1 MSSDDTSLS
10 TPAPPDDLV
19 EVGGA
24 VVAPSRLRP
33 VAGRIF
39 SRAATLS
46 KVDGLSDSVLE
57 GLNNWYQEEWR
68 VVHASRFVICPQ
80 LADSLKRY
88 FAARSSPSLTAENV
102 ESFLRAMALLY
113 YGLRSDSSPSSDVS
127 KNKFFQRYYYTAR
140 ENAAALNSPIVMSNF
155 VWACHRYMR
164 DEFANTCLLDI
175 LLQAFPAA
183 LESFVRFE
191 GVVYLKSTLDYLAS
205 SGKLRSSTNYLLKAL
220 ALLNKLD
227 ISFRTLQ
234 TSRIGIPINGIATGG
249 KNVKM
254 GIDYECENDTV
265 KLKAT
270 DLIKK
275 WKAIRDAS
283 QPMKVE
289 PDPRRQVRRTSP
301 SQATPAVPNQARQI
315 QVISTAE
322 RRADAPASRRPAPAP
337 APAAA
342 PGSFVLNIL
351 DSMVEQREKERKRK
365 LAMKEAQ
372 RNGLFKISRVS
383 ESEGT
388 PRQEEAQPATSGKPE
403 AATSNPPAVEGG
415 SSGGDDKAAESRKE
429 LQSLMNFFK
438 SFKPQ
443 IAPTQSSGETPQ
455 SDSSDAPVPPLPNA
469 SSSASHSGDQT
480 GLSVSSNNI
489 THMNGVAA
497 GTDSPR
503 PAAPPPPPSS
513 FPFGAAAT
521 AESGSI
527 PPVCVPPW
535 K

>member
-1 MSSDDTSLS
+1 MPSDDSSVS
-10 TPAPPDDLV
+10 TQAPPGDLG

-24 VVAPSRLRP
+24 AVAPSRLRP

-57 GLNNWYQEEWR
+57 GLNSWYQEEWR
-68 VVHASRFVICPQ
+68 VVHASRFAICPQ
-80 LADSLKRY
+80 LTDSLKRH
-88 FAARSSPSLTAENV
+88 FASRSSPSLTAESV
-102 ESFLRAMALLY
+102 ESFLRTMSLLY
-113 YGLRSDSSPSSDVS
+113 YGLRSDSSPSGDVS
-127 KNKFFQRYYYTAR
+127 KNKFFQRYYYTSR

-183 LESFVRFE
+183 LESFVRFG
-191 GVVYLKSTLDYLAS
+191 GVVYLKSALDYLAA

-254 GIDYECENDTV
+254 GIDYECENDNV

-289 PDPRRQVRRTSP
+289 PDPRRQVRRTP
-301 SQATPAVPNQARQI
+301 PAQANPAVPAPARPA
-315 QVISTAE
+315 QVTAVAE
-322 RRADAPASRRPAPAP
+322 RKADAPASRRPEPAP
-337 APAAA
+337 A

-372 RNGLFKISRVS
+372 RNGLFKVSRVS

-388 PRQEEAQPATSGKPE
+388 SRPEEAPPAASVQPG
-403 AATSNPPAVEGG
+403 AAPSNPPGAEGG
-415 SSGGDDKAAESRKE
+415 TGGGEDKVAESRKE

-443 IAPTQSSGETPQ
+443 IAPPHSSGESPQ
-455 SDSSDAPVPPLPNA
+455 SSSSDAPVSSLPSA
-469 SSSASHSGDQT
+469 SSSAPHSGDRT
-480 GLSVSSNNI
+480 GLSVSSNHI

-497 GTDSPR
+497 GTNSPR
-503 PAAPPPPPSS
+503 PAAPPPPPPS
-513 FPFGAAAT
+513 FHLGAAA
-521 AESGSI
+521 ASGSGSM